1 MKIFKIQYMVMFFFL
16 FFCIIGTA
24 FLAWYLWNKSSSP
37 PPVVGGVRAIYDIP
51 YINDGMYKHKLDLF
65 LPEKEKKIPMVILVH
80 GGGWKRGDR
89 RALIDVYG
97 DIGRSLAA
105 NGIGVAAMS
114 YRLVPEY
121 SVEDQLLDV
130 AAALSWVHQNG
141 AEYGI
146 DMNRIFLCGHSS
158 GAHLASM
165 VAFDPG
171 WLAEYNLNTDIIN
184 GLILWSGLY
193 YIKENIPKAR
203 FFSRHRIWYPA
214 FGKKPEYWER
224 MSPVTYIEKNRS
236 YLPKTLIMYAEKNFK
251 RVKEQSHKL
260 AELLGPDIT
269 GEVAEI
275 DGEGHFSEVF
285 HADESDNQLFERIVK
300 FVGSVGKDV

>member
-1 MKIFKIQYMVMFFFL
+1 MFFFL
-16 FFCIIGTA
+16 FFCIMGAA
-24 FLAWYLWNKSSSP
+24 FLVWYFLHKSYS
-37 PPVVGGVRAIYDIP
+37 PPVVAGVKAIYDIP
-51 YINDGMYKHKLDLF
+51 YINDEMYKHQLDLF
-65 LPEKEKKIPMVILVH
+65 LPEKEKKYPMVILVH

-105 NGIGVAAMS
+105 SGIGAAAMS

-121 SVEDQLLDV
+121 SLEDQLSDV
-130 AAALSWVHQNG
+130 AAALSWMHQNG
-141 AEYGI
+141 TEYGI
-146 DMNRIFLCGHSS
+146 DMNRIILCGHSS

-165 VAFDPG
+165 VAFDPR
-171 WLAEYNLNTDIIN
+171 WLAEYNLKTDIIN

-203 FFSRHRIWYPA
+203 FFSRYRIWYPA
-214 FGKKPEYWER
+214 FGKKPEYWEL
-224 MSPVTYIEKNRS
+224 MSPVSYVEKNRS
-236 YLPKTLIMYAEKNFK
+236 SLPKTLILYARKNFK
-251 RVKEQSHKL
+251 RVKEHSHKL

-269 GEVAEI
+269 GEVAVI

-285 HADESDNQLFERIVK
+285 HADESDNQLFKKIVK
-300 FVGSVGKDV
+300 FVGSVGTEP